1 MPPPPPKR
9 GARTPVSW
17 DGRQFV
23 RVVAARLGTGVPGKL
38 AKMRILFTF
47 IGGSGHF
54 RPLIP
59 FARAA
64 QAAGHTVAV
73 AGAGGRHEEVTAA
86 GFSTFFRTSE
96 PKPPSGTGPA
106 ERPEPLDLA
115 AEERVMRE
123 GFVGGGARRHA
134 GAIREIA
141 LEWKPDV
148 IVRDEIDFGS
158 AIAAETLGIPCVNV
172 IVLLAGGLARKEV
185 VYEPIAALR
194 ADHGLAPDP
203 DLNRLNGQ
211 LVVMP
216 APPSLRDPR
225 QPLPEGTFYCAPGD
239 RAPRREYSGDRLPL
253 VYFTLGTLD
262 TYRDVFAR
270 MLAGLRDLPV
280 RVLTTVGWQLDP
292 ASFGPQP
299 EHVRIEQFVP
309 QEEVLAEADL
319 VISHGG
325 SGTLIGSLAHGIPSV
340 LLPMGADQPQNTWR
354 CVELGTALELDPV
367 TFTPE
372 EAASTVGKVLG
383 EDSYRLAAQRM
394 QDETN
399 ALPGPAEALRL
410 IEALV

>member
-1 MPPPPPKR
+1 M
-9 GARTPVSW
+9 
-17 DGRQFV
+17 
-23 RVVAARLGTGVPGKL
+23 RV
-38 AKMRILFTF
+38 LFTF

-86 GFSTFFRTSE
+86 GFTAFFRTNE
-96 PKPPSGTGPA
+96 PRPPSATEPE
-106 ERPEPLDLA
+106 ERPEPVDLA

-123 GFVGGGARRHA
+123 GFAGAGARRHA
-134 GAIREIA
+134 EKVREIA

-203 DLNRLNGQ
+203 DLSRLNGG

-225 QPLPEGTFYCAPGD
+225 QPLPDGAFYCAPGD
-239 RAPRREYSGDRLPL
+239 RVQPRRERAGDPRPL
-253 VYFTLGTLD
+253 IYFTLGTFD

-280 RVLTTVGWQLDP
+280 RVVTTVGRQLDP

-299 EHVRIEQFVP
+299 EHVRIEQFIP
-309 QEEVLAEADL
+309 QEEILAEADL
-319 VISHGG
+319 VIAHGG

-340 LLPMGADQPQNTWR
+340 LLPMGADQPHNTWR
-354 CVELGTALELDPV
+354 CVELGTAVELDPV

-372 EAASTVGKVLG
+372 DAARAVAKVLG
-383 EDSYRLAAQRM
+383 EDSYRLAAQRI
-394 QDETN
+394 QDEIN
-399 ALPGPAEALRL
+399 ALPEPVDALRL

>member
-1 MPPPPPKR
+1 M
-9 GARTPVSW
+9 
-17 DGRQFV
+17 
-23 RVVAARLGTGVPGKL
+23 RV
-38 AKMRILFTF
+38 LFTF

-64 QAAGHTVAV
+64 QDAGHTVAV
-73 AGAGGRHEEVTAA
+73 AGAGGRYEEVTAA
-86 GFSTFFRTSE
+86 GFTAFRTSE
-96 PKPPSGTGPA
+96 PKPAQSADGPG
-106 ERPEPLDLA
+106 ERPAPLDLA

-123 GFVGGGARRHA
+123 GFAGGGARRHA
-134 GAIREIA
+134 EAIRKLA

-158 AIAAETLGIPCVNV
+158 AIAAETLGIPSVNV

-185 VYEPIAALR
+185 VYDPIAALR
-194 ADHGLAPDP
+194 ADYRLPPDP
-203 DLNRLNGQ
+203 ELSRLDGR
-211 LVVMP
+211 LVIMP

-225 QPLPEGTFYCAPGD
+225 RPLPPGTFHCAPGA
-239 RAPRREYSGDRLPL
+239 RVPRRERDNERPL
-253 VYFTLGTLD
+253 IYFTLGTLD

-280 RVLTTVGWQLDP
+280 RVVTTVGRGLDP

-299 EHVRIEQFVP
+299 EHVRVEQFVP
-309 QEEVLAEADL
+309 QEEILAEADL
-319 VISHGG
+319 VIAHGG

-340 LLPMGADQPQNTWR
+340 LLPMGADQPHNTWR

-367 TFTPE
+367 TFTAQ
-372 EAASTVGKVLG
+372 EAARAVTTVLG
-383 EDSYRLAAQRM
+383 EDSYRRAARRI
-394 QDETN
+394 QDEIN
-399 ALPGPAEALRL
+399 ALPEPAEALRL

>member
-1 MPPPPPKR
+1 M
-9 GARTPVSW
+9 
-17 DGRQFV
+17 
-23 RVVAARLGTGVPGKL
+23 PGKL

-73 AGAGGRHEEVTAA
+73 AGAGGRQAEVTGA
-86 GFSTFFRTSE
+86 GFPTFFRTSE
-96 PKPPSGTGPA
+96 PKPPSSTGAPA

-123 GFVGGGARRHA
+123 GFAGGGASRHA
-134 GAIREIA
+134 EAIREIA

-158 AIAAETLGIPCVNV
+158 AIAAEMLGIPCVNV

-194 ADHGLAPDP
+194 AQQRLAPDP
-203 DLNRLNGQ
+203 DLSRLNGG
-211 LVVMP
+211 LVIMP

-225 QPLPEGTFYCAPGD
+225 QPLPEDTFYCAPGD
-239 RAPRREYSGDRLPL
+239 RVPRNERGIENLPL
-253 VYFTLGTLD
+253 IYFTLGTLD
-262 TYRDVFAR
+262 TYRDVFTR

-280 RVLTTVGWQLDP
+280 RVVTTVGPRLDP

-309 QEEVLAEADL
+309 QDEILAEADL
-319 VISHGG
+319 VIAHGG
-325 SGTLIGSLAHGIPSV
+325 SGTLIGSLAHGVPSV

-372 EAASTVGKVLG
+372 EAARTVGRVLG
-383 EDSYRLAAQRM
+383 EDSYRLAAQRI
-394 QDETN
+394 QDEIN
-399 ALPGPAEALRL
+399 ALPEPAEALRL
-410 IEALV
+410 IEALL